1 MKITLTVTLANGERM
16 STSTD
21 TTDID
26 AMVAK
31 IMGLLLFALRRNAMF
46 LKGMR

>member
-1 MKITLTVTLANGERM
+1 MRVTLTVTMCNGEKM
-16 STSTD
+16 TTSTD

-26 AMVAK
+26 TMVAK

-46 LKGMR
+46 LKGMK

>member
-1 MKITLTVTLANGERM
+1 MRITLTVTLANGEKM
-16 STSTD
+16 TTSTD

-26 AMVAK
+26 AMV
-31 IMGLLLFALRRNAMF
+31 GLLLFALRRNAMF